1 MLAHSISRIPSL
13 LLNRHKKKKNYID
26 VSSSTG
32 SGVKDYTWIIQVH
45 KARQRLQCGL
55 GESI

>member
-1 MLAHSISRIPSL
+1 MLAHSISRIPLL
-13 LLNRHKKKKNYID
+13 LLNRHKKKKLYRCVLFNRFR
-26 VSSSTG
+26 
-32 SGVKDYTWIIQVH
+32 VKDYTWIIQVH